1 MIFINR
7 EKERNDFKKDYEK
20 NIRTKTSQVYII
32 EAGHG
37 IGKSQ
42 FISEVSKFFSNYPL
56 DIEQY
61 DYDKELST
69 FKRMV
74 LELDKTSL
82 EYGYDTFE
90 TFYKKKS
97 LNTGGLKLL
106 LKITAIFGQLWA
118 KSKGIEMG
126 NDLLPDH
133 SVTPQKFI
141 LNAQTENIFEYAKY
155 VFSTVHMHVIFH
167 QISAIDSGSLD
178 LISKLIVDS
187 KGCIFI
193 FESDSKESSFR
204 IEQYLQNSRRIFLK
218 KYHLNKLDHRHL
230 QTYIHQLLHDLKME
244 VYSIESDILNE
255 SVEKGDLTE
264 IAIILKDYNDRLK
277 KDSSTQIR
285 STREIIQNLSK
296 AQSALLI
303 LIDHA
308 NGKLKKNE
316 LRAIINELNIPFD
329 DSDFILLKEKNLI
342 EIKGDY
348 VSLLPFVYEIYDDEE
363 HMSTPSYAVAS
374 ALIKYLND
382 KLNQTYNNRYI
393 DILIDYYLKKKE
405 YYQIKSILPLI
416 AKRLKDFN
424 TQAERVDYFMKFN
437 AKRQELIQNDKSF
450 PVMFAKIAYDANL
463 YFEAMNFI
471 NLVKTEDD
479 ETIFIKALLLNRC
492 EDFVHSNEYIEDKLK
507 GTAEYCSIWFK
518 LSLIQMMNLI
528 QLNHRNEAVNIFN
541 KLKLYT
547 HEMLYPYLIRL
558 SNVFYDNYEDR
569 VTVVE
574 TITDEFY
581 KTNDAEF
588 SGLHAIYLAY
598 LYALTGQSKHAENA
612 LIMAR
617 DFLGNNLIYN
627 HMILHNEATIK
638 FHNNEID
645 KDIPTLLNNAKVTAY
660 DEYDKLAINNNLLVY
675 YILSNNVSYI
685 ECQHTVLELET
696 LLDHTYFKRF
706 VDKIYYNLYHYYVK
720 MYNFEKIEYYGA
732 KLQDL
737 NIRYEGQYKYKLMYE
752 TSWKLPIN

>member
-1 MIFINR
+1 MFFINR

-20 NIRTKTSQVYII
+20 NIQTQISQVYII
-32 EAGHG
+32 EASHG

-56 DIEQY
+56 DIDQY

-97 LNTGGLKLL
+97 LNAAGLKLL
-106 LKITAIFGQLWA
+106 LKVTALFGQLWA
-118 KSKGIEMG
+118 KSKGVEMG
-126 NDLLPDH
+126 SDLLPDL
-133 SVTPQKFI
+133 SVTPKKFL

-178 LISKLIVDS
+178 LISKLIIDS

-204 IEQYLQNSRRIFLK
+204 IEQYLQNSRRIFYK

-277 KDSSTQIR
+277 KDTSTQIR
-285 STREIIQNLSK
+285 GTREIIQNLSK
-296 AQSALLI
+296 VQSALLI
-303 LIDHA
+303 LIGHA
-308 NGKLKKNE
+308 NGKLKKDE
-316 LRAIINELNIPFD
+316 LRAIINELIIPLD
-329 DSDFILLKEKNLI
+329 NSDFILLKEKNLI

-348 VSLLPFVYEIYDDEE
+348 VSLLPLVYEIYDDEY
-363 HMSTPSYAVAS
+363 MSAPKYAVAS
-374 ALIKYLND
+374 AFIKNLND
-382 KLNQTYNNRYI
+382 KLNQAYNNRYI
-393 DILIDYYLKKKE
+393 DILVEYYLKKKQ
-405 YYQIKSILPLI
+405 YYQLKSVLPLI
-416 AKRLKDFN
+416 AKRLKEFN

-437 AKRQELIQNDKSF
+437 VNRQELLENDKNF

-471 NLVKTEDD
+471 DLVKKEDE

-492 EDFVHSNEYIEDKLK
+492 EDFVHSNEYIEEKLK
-507 GTAEYCSIWFK
+507 GNNEYCSIWFK

-528 QLNHRNEAVNIFN
+528 QLNRRNEAVIIFN
-541 KLKLYT
+541 RLKSYT
-547 HEMLYPYLIRL
+547 HETLYPYLIRL

-569 VTVVE
+569 VKVVE
-574 TITDEFY
+574 TITDEFF
-581 KTNDAEF
+581 KTNDKEY

-598 LYALTGQSKHAENA
+598 LYALTGQSKRAENA
-612 LIMAR
+612 LLMAR
-617 DFLGNNLIYN
+617 DFFGNNLIYN

-638 FHNNEID
+638 FHNHEID
-645 KDIPTLLNNAKVTAY
+645 TDIPVLLNNAKVTAY

-685 ECQHTVLELET
+685 ECQHIVLELET
-696 LLDHTYFKRF
+696 MLDHTYFKRF

-737 NIRYEGQYKYKLMYE
+737 NIRYEGRYKYKLMYE